1 MGTILANLASGLDA
15 GVLAMLTFQFGFF
28 AFLWKSNRDLNA
40 KLDRQQEQHRADM
53 EKLREG
59 LDAKL
64 DKQQEQHRADMEK
77 LRAEL
82 REEFRAEIRALR
94 AEFHQFRDEVRCEL
108 KELRGQ
114 IIKLWQHIK
123 KS

>member
-1 MGTILANLASGLDA
+1 MNLDFANLFA
-15 GVLAMLTFQFGFF
+15 AMLGGFAAIFAFMLGFF
-28 AFLWKSNRDLNA
+28 AFVWKMNRDLNA
-40 KLDRQQEQHRADM
+40 KLDRQQEQHHADM

-59 LDAKL
+59 LEAKL
-64 DKQQEQHRADMEK
+64 DGQQEQHRADMQ
-77 LRAEL
+77 
-82 REEFRAEIRALR
+82 ALR